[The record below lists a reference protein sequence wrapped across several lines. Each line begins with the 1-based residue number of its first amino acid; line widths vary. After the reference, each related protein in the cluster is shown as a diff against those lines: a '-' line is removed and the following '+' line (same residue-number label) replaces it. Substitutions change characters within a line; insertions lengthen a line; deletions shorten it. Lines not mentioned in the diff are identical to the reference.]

1 MKAPYTKNNYQNIIL
16 KMKCFDEKMPDPSF
30 LNHIF
35 KRIKAI
41 VKKELKTLKRTV
53 I

>member
-1 MKAPYTKNNYQNIIL
+1 MKATYTKNNYWNIIL
-16 KMKCFDEKMPDPSF
+16 KMKRFDEKMPDPCF
-30 LNHIF
+30 LNYIF

-41 VKKELKTLKRTV
+41 VEKELRALRLTG

>member
-1 MKAPYTKNNYQNIIL
+1 MKATYTKNNYQNIIL

-41 VKKELKTLKRTV
+41 LKKELKTLKRTV

>member
-1 MKAPYTKNNYQNIIL
+1 MKAIYTKNNYRNIIL
-16 KMKCFDEKMPDPSF
+16 KMKRFDEKMPHPSF
-30 LNHIF
+30 LYHIF

-41 VKKELKTLKRTV
+41 VEKELRKLKLAV

>member
-1 MKAPYTKNNYQNIIL
+1 MKATYTKNNYQNIIL
-16 KMKCFDEKMPDPSF
+16 KMKCFDETMPDPSF

-35 KRIKAI
+35 KRIKTI
-41 VKKELKTLKRTV
+41 LGKELRTLKLTV

>member
-1 MKAPYTKNNYQNIIL
+1 MKATYTKNNYWNIIL
-16 KMKCFDEKMPDPSF
+16 KMKRFDEKLPDPSF

-41 VKKELKTLKRTV
+41 VEKEPRALKLTG

>member
-1 MKAPYTKNNYQNIIL
+1 MKATYTKNNYRNIIL
-16 KMKCFDEKMPDPSF
+16 KMKRFDEKMLDPNF

-41 VKKELKTLKRTV
+41 VEKELKKLKLTA